1 MIVPCVRHVIPGSL
15 GRSHSGRMNVVLFA
29 MVDVPDKEAGPWEEM
44 KAKVYICNI
53 QGLVTHPPHGAK

>member
-1 MIVPCVRHVIPGSL
+1 
-15 GRSHSGRMNVVLFA
+15 MNVVLFA